1 MEEEPDYMKRIEEH
15 MIPKPKQ
22 GEHAKGDTGATGPQ
36 GAKGDTGATGPQGDT
51 GATGPQGDTGATG
64 PQGAKGDT
72 GATGMT
78 GQHSFDPEKLVLT
91 KPEILEFCDRVLKKW
106 EKNPTNNENN
116 ILAMNGVKLSVTWT
130 DEESLKAIWGEI
142 LAWTFD
148 LLYKNAVSLHEEE
161 LVEVIK
167 KIKEKG
173 LLVK

>member
-1 MEEEPDYMKRIEEH
+1 MGEESDYMKRIDEH
-15 MIPKPKQ
+15 MIPKTKQDEQ
-22 GEHAKGDTGATGPQ
+22 GERCLQGETGAT
-36 GAKGDTGATGPQGDT
+36 D
-51 GATGPQGDTGATG
+51 
-64 PQGAKGDT
+64 
-72 GATGMT
+72 MT
-78 GQHSFDPEKLVLT
+78 DPHSFDPEKLVLT

-116 ILAMNGVKLSVTWT
+116 IFAMNGVKLSVIWT

-161 LVEVIK
+161 LVDVIK

>member
-1 MEEEPDYMKRIEEH
+1 
-15 MIPKPKQ
+15 
-22 GEHAKGDTGATGPQ
+22 
-36 GAKGDTGATGPQGDT
+36 
-51 GATGPQGDTGATG
+51 
-64 PQGAKGDT
+64 
-72 GATGMT
+72 MT
-78 GQHSFDPEKLVLT
+78 DSHSFDPEKLVLT

-106 EKNPTNNENN
+106 ENNPTNNENN

-161 LVEVIK
+161 IVDVIK